1 MDKVENENE
10 EEKKK
15 LINLGRFVNF
25 LKRFE
30 ENLSSYQSLSI
41 ASYLFDKKGGFS
53 ISGRSVGFSGDEI
66 KDNYYVIGDML
77 VKLAD
82 YEIISCHESDKC
94 ISFDF
99 CDDSD
104 SNHTRY
110 IYLTC
115 FKKEIYK

>member
-1 MDKVENENE
+1 M
-10 EEKKK
+10 EKAKDEIEKEK
-15 LINLGRFVNF
+15 LVNLGRFVNF

-77 VKLAD
+77 VKLANVD
-82 YEIISCHESDKC
+82 VISYHESDKC

-104 SNHTRY
+104 SNNARY

>member
-1 MDKVENENE
+1 MKKVENEV
-10 EEKKK
+10 EKEK
-15 LINLGRFVNF
+15 LVNLGRFVIF

-30 ENLSSYQSLSI
+30 ENLSSYQRISV
-41 ASYLFDKKGGFS
+41 ASYLFDKAVEFA
-53 ISGRSVGFSGDEI
+53 ISGKSVGFLGDEI
-66 KDNYYVIGDML
+66 KDNYYAIGDML

-82 YEIISCHESDKC
+82 YEIISYHESDKC

-99 CDDSD
+99 RDDSD
-104 SNHTRY
+104 DKHTRY

>member
-1 MDKVENENE
+1 MEKVENDF
-10 EEKKK
+10 EKEK
-15 LINLGRFVNF
+15 LVNLGRFVNF

-53 ISGRSVGFSGDEI
+53 ISGKSIGFSGDEI
-66 KDNYYVIGDML
+66 KDNYYAIGDML
-77 VKLAD
+77 VKLANVD
-82 YEIISCHESDKC
+82 VISYHESDKC

-99 CDDSD
+99 CADSD
-104 SNHTRY
+104 SNNIRY

>member
-1 MDKVENENE
+1 MDKAKNENE

-15 LINLGRFVNF
+15 LINLGRFVDF

-30 ENLSSYQSLSI
+30 ENLSSYQSVSV

-53 ISGRSVGFSGDEI
+53 VSGRSVGFLGDEI

-77 VKLAD
+77 VNLAD
-82 YEIISCHESDKC
+82 YEIISFHESDKC

-99 CDDSD
+99 RDDSD
-104 SNHTRY
+104 SNNARY

-115 FKKEIYK
+115 FKKEVYI

>member
-1 MDKVENENE
+1 MDKAENENE

-15 LINLGRFVNF
+15 LINLGRFVDF

-30 ENLSSYQSLSI
+30 ENLSSYQSVSV

-53 ISGRSVGFSGDEI
+53 ISGKSVGFSGDEI

-77 VKLAD
+77 VKLVND
-82 YEIISCHESDKC
+82 EIISCHESDKC

-104 SNHTRY
+104 SNYIRY

>member
-1 MDKVENENE
+1 MEKVENEL
-10 EEKKK
+10 EKEK
-15 LINLGRFVNF
+15 LANLGRFVNF

-30 ENLSSYQSLSI
+30 ENLSSYESVSI

-53 ISGRSVGFSGDEI
+53 ISGKSVGFSGDEI
-66 KDNYYVIGDML
+66 KDNYYAIGDML
-77 VKLAD
+77 IKLAND
-82 YEIISCHESDKC
+82 EIISYHESEKC

-99 CDDSD
+99 CEDSG
-104 SNHTRY
+104 SNHIRY

>member
-1 MDKVENENE
+1 MEKVENDF
-10 EEKKK
+10 EKEK
-15 LINLGRFVNF
+15 LVNLGRFVNF

-30 ENLSSYQSLSI
+30 ENLSSYQSVSI

-77 VKLAD
+77 VKLVD
-82 YEIISCHESDKC
+82 YEIISYNESDKC

-99 CDDSD
+99 CYDSD
-104 SNHTRY
+104 DNHIKY

>member
-1 MDKVENENE
+1 MEKVENEV
-10 EEKKK
+10 EKEK
-15 LINLGRFVNF
+15 LVNLGRFVNF

-30 ENLSSYQSLSI
+30 ENLSGYQSVSV

-53 ISGRSVGFSGDEI
+53 ISGKSVGFSGDEI

-77 VKLAD
+77 IKLAND
-82 YEIISCHESDKC
+82 DIISYHESDKC

-99 CDDSD
+99 CYDIDDS
-104 SNHTRY
+104 HIKY

>member
-1 MDKVENENE
+1 MEKVENE
-10 EEKKK
+10 EEKEK
-15 LINLGRFVNF
+15 LVNLGRFVIF

-30 ENLSSYQSLSI
+30 ENLSSYQSISI

-53 ISGRSVGFSGDEI
+53 ISGKSVGFSGDEI

-77 VKLAD
+77 VKLAND
-82 YEIISCHESDKC
+82 EIISYHESDKC
-94 ISFDF
+94 MSFDF
-99 CDDSD
+99 CYDSD
-104 SNHTRY
+104 DYHTRY

>member
-1 MDKVENENE
+1 MEKVENEV
-10 EEKKK
+10 EKEK
-15 LINLGRFVNF
+15 LVNLGRFVNF

-30 ENLSSYQSLSI
+30 ENLSSYQRVSV

-53 ISGRSVGFSGDEI
+53 ISGRSVGFLGAEI
-66 KDNYYVIGDML
+66 KDRYYDICDIL

-82 YEIISCHESDKC
+82 YEIISYHESDKC

-99 CDDSD
+99 FDNSDSD
-104 SNHTRY
+104 YKRY